1 MLRPGGQAY
10 VLPLTAQPY
19 LGGSLDPSLFQV
31 SALAEAEHG
40 SRLPVRARH
49 SGAAPALP
57 GVTITSSGAGTALGQ
72 LTAAGAQAFG
82 AALAR

>member
-1 MLRPGGQAY
+1 MSIPAGAAGSAGQFQVLRPGGQAY

-31 SALAEAEHG
+31 SAPAEAEAG
-40 SRLPVRARH
+40 SRLPVRVRY

-57 GVTITSSGAGTALGQ
+57 GVTITSSGAG
-72 LTAAGAQAFG
+72 
-82 AALAR
+82 RR